1 MFFHILMYMKQFIL
15 KQETYEI
22 IGACMEVHK
31 KMGAGFSEVIYKEAL
46 EIEFNHRGIN
56 FEREKK
62 FSVEYRGQ
70 KLTHHYFADFVVFD
84 KVILELKA
92 VSVLTDTHVAQT
104 LNYLRVSG
112 CNVGL
117 LINFNEDRLVYQRLV
132 F

>member
-1 MFFHILMYMKQFIL
+1 MKQFIL

-22 IGACMEVHK
+22 IGACMEVHG

-46 EIEFNHRGIN
+46 EIEFNHRGII
-56 FEREKK
+56 FAREKK

-70 KLTHHYFADFVVFD
+70 KLTHCYFADFVVLD
-84 KVILELKA
+84 KVILEVKA
-92 VSVLTDTHVAQT
+92 VSALTDAHVAQT
-104 LNYLRVSG
+104 LNYLRVSD

-117 LINFNEDRLVYQRLV
+117 LINFNEERLAYQRLV

>member
-1 MFFHILMYMKQFIL
+1 MKQFIL

-22 IGACMEVHK
+22 IGSCMEVHK

-46 EIEFNHRGIN
+46 EIEFIHRGIH

-70 KLTHHYFADFVVFD
+70 KLQHSYFADFIVLD
-84 KVILELKA
+84 KVILEVKA
-92 VSVLTDTHVAQT
+92 VSNLTDAHVAQT

-117 LINFNEDRLVYQRLV
+117 LINFNEDRLAYQRLV